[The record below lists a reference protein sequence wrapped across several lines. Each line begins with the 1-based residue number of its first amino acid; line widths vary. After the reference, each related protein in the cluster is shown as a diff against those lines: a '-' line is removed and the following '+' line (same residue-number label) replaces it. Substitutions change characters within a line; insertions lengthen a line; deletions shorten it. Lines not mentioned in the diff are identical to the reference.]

1 MSDSHQ
7 HEFIGKTV
15 EEAVAE
21 AAAKL
26 NLAPEELNYEVLEQ
40 PGAFASL
47 LGKRA
52 RILVSTDNGDTL
64 TFTANDSGFDPTATL
79 GDIARAIMPE
89 VEIKTQENEDELI
102 LEIVGDGSGV
112 FIGRKGKT
120 LEAIQFL
127 LLRIAQKQG
136 WQGKRLIVESE
147 QYRERRQTRLQ
158 ERALSLADKAL
169 AERRIQTT
177 EMLSAGER
185 RIIHSTLRDRQ
196 GLTSR
201 SLGNGELKRVQI
213 IPEGAEQR
221 RPPREGG
228 NRNEHGRGGNRP
240 RGGNRGPR
248 RDQPSRA
255 PRFED

>member
-1 MSDSHQ
+1 MSNSHQ
-7 HEFIGKTV
+7 REFSGKTL

-21 AAAKL
+21 AAGKL
-26 NLAPEELNYEVLEQ
+26 NLAPEALRYEVLKQ

-47 LGKRA
+47 LGKRVRIMVETDGSSPQSFDDDNGFEPAAALA
-52 RILVSTDNGDTL
+52 RI
-64 TFTANDSGFDPTATL
+64 AT
-79 GDIARAIMPE
+79 AIMPE
-89 VEIKTQENEDELI
+89 AEIKTQETEDELI
-102 LEIVGDGSGV
+102 LEIVGDGSGL

-120 LEAIQFL
+120 LEALQFL
-127 LLRIAQKQG
+127 LLRMAQKQG

-147 QYRERRQTRLQ
+147 QYRERRHARLRD
-158 ERALSLADKAL
+158 RALSLADKAL

-221 RPPREGG
+221 RPPRDGG
-228 NRNEHGRGGNRP
+228 NRGRGGNQS
-240 RGGNRGPR
+240 RGDNRAPR
-248 RDQPSRA
+248 RDSSRA

>member
-1 MSDSHQ
+1 MSDNQQ

-15 EEAVAE
+15 EEAVAD

-26 NLAPEELNYEVLEQ
+26 NLAPEELHYEVLEQ

-52 RILVSTDNGDTL
+52 RIVVSTEEEVPAL
-64 TFTANDSGFDPTATL
+64 TFTANDNGFDPAATL
-79 GDIARAIMPE
+79 GDIARTIMPE
-89 VEIKTQENEDELI
+89 VEIKTQETEDELI
-102 LEIVGDGSGV
+102 LEIGGDGSGV

-120 LEAIQFL
+120 LEAIQFV

-147 QYRERRQTRLQ
+147 QYRERRQSRLR

-213 IPEGAEQR
+213 VPEGAEQR

-228 NRNEHGRGGNRP
+228 NRDHNGSRP

-248 RDQPSRA
+248 RDQPRA